1 MITFT
6 WARAL
11 PRLGSALL
19 TCGLVVAST
28 SRALAGVEGEALPLL
43 ETSQET
49 KVAEPGPEDP
59 KHPRNVAERARER
72 WNQLSDEERELMRE
86 RFRQLRN
93 MSPEIQRELRERSE
107 RLQTRSKALRE
118 SLSDEQRRQIAA
130 LDPRVADE
138 ILEQYFRS
146 VARERGRFLRHHL
159 PDDFINELIAAPPEA
174 RPALLHQFHEQRRL
188 EFESEK
194 LIELQETLG
203 LEAHEIEA
211 LRQLPAPEREMAM
224 GELRRDLIRT
234 TVAQRG
240 LPADLD
246 EEEWLELDALPT
258 EEFMRTWY
266 SRHQGRRKSFWGCF
280 RGSSDREHGAPCPPE
295 CEQAATGEEHR
306 HHPFGRPQQ
315 DREGRPQGP
324 HSPDEN
330 PAEGRRG
337 PALIGRD
344 PGSGPGWFT
353 SGAWSDRKPKGP
365 RGKHKMHPGSPMLDR
380 GPHGTGGP
388 PPHSPSGRDKIAA
401 VGLLME
407 AHYEYLHR
415 PGVVDQLV
423 ELSQPRLEDLIEFAE
438 LDPRSREEKAA
449 GKVQARLIEYLEQA
463 DLGGGDLGG
472 SDLDENTA
480 LESLR
485 SLPAHEFVEGM
496 RLLCERISENLPQS
510 KGRGPRGHRPN
521 PNRLRERLRGFTEVL
536 RAR

>member
-1 MITFT
+1 MITFPSLRT
-6 WARAL
+6 L
-11 PRLGSALL
+11 PCLGSALL
-19 TCGLVVAST
+19 TYGLVLASA
-28 SRALAGVEGEALPLL
+28 SPALAGVEGEALPQL

-49 KVAEPGPEDP
+49 KAAEPGSEDP
-59 KHPRNVAERARER
+59 NHPRNVAERARER
-72 WNQLSDEERELMRE
+72 WNQLGNEERELMRE

-107 RLQTRSKALRE
+107 RMQTRSKALRE
-118 SLSDEQRRQIAA
+118 SLSDEQRKQIEA

-159 PDDFINELIAAPPEA
+159 PDEFIGELIAAPPEV

-194 LIELQETLG
+194 LNELQETLG

-211 LRQLPAPEREMAM
+211 LRQLPAPERELAM

-240 LPADLD
+240 LPVDLSED
-246 EEEWLELDALPT
+246 EWLELDALPT

-266 SRHQGRRKSFWGCF
+266 NRHQGRRKSFWGCF
-280 RGSSDREHGAPCPPE
+280 RGSSDREPEAPCPAG
-295 CEQAATGEEHR
+295 CEQAATGVEHR
-306 HHPFGRPQQ
+306 HPPLRRPPQ
-315 DREGRPQGP
+315 DREGRPRSA
-324 HSPDEN
+324 HSPDGN
-330 PAEGRRG
+330 QPEGLRG
-337 PALIGRD
+337 PELMGRNPESG
-344 PGSGPGWFT
+344 PGSGWLG
-353 SGAWSDRKPKGP
+353 SEAWSDRKPREP
-365 RGKHKMHPGSPMLDR
+365 RAEHGRHPGPPKHDR
-380 GPHGTGGP
+380 GPHGMGGP
-388 PPHSPSGRDKIAA
+388 PHVPGGRGKVAS

-407 AHYEYLHR
+407 AHFEHLHR
-415 PGVVDQLV
+415 PGVVDQLA
-423 ELSQPRLEDLIEFAE
+423 ELSQPRLEDLIEFAD

-449 GKVQARLIEYLEQA
+449 GKMQTRLIDYLDQS
-463 DLGGGDLGG
+463 DLGDK
-472 SDLDENTA
+472 A
-480 LESLR
+480 VLESLR
-485 SLPAHEFVEGM
+485 SIPAHEFVEGV

-521 PNRLRERLRGFTEVL
+521 PNRLRERLRGFTEEL